1 MYRVS
6 AKFYNKQYIIALF
19 TCANQILSENLV
31 YVHKIIRCGHVDVA
45 KALVELQADV
55 SVKDNAGS
63 TPLHI
68 AARNGHSDVISFLL
82 TQPGIN
88 PVSGKL
94 EIMIVHT

>member
-1 MYRVS
+1 M
-6 AKFYNKQYIIALF
+6 
-19 TCANQILSENLV
+19 
-31 YVHKIIRCGHVDVA
+31 
-45 KALVELQADV
+45 ELQADV

-94 EIMIVHT
+94 EIMVVHT